1 MDLEKNSLLL
11 CFTAI
16 IWKRI
21 FSCLIVYCE
30 HKSIP
35 LNSDDILKCLKYN
48 LLAPSGLV
56 EKLKPYIIKALINN
70 FLMPKDYENND
81 YVKNAIKLF
90 SQAYR
95 ITKLNNEKKEIE
107 FIHSYA
113 SKAFLEN
120 AENEQE
126 IKDLISDSITD
137 KKMNNSGFTKIAKLI
152 DLWDVELGLVNSEDP
167 YFILMEYCLLSALN
181 KKP

>member
-11 CFTAI
+11 CFTAV

-21 FSCLIVYCE
+21 FSTLIVYCE

-35 LNSDDILKCLKYN
+35 LNSNDILKCLKYN
-48 LLAPSGLV
+48 LLSPSGLV

-70 FLMPKDYENND
+70 FLMPKDYGDNE

-95 ITKLNNEKKEIE
+95 ISKVNNKNKEID

-120 AENEQE
+120 SENEQE
-126 IKDLISDSITD
+126 IKDLISDSVTD
-137 KKMNNSGFTKIAKLI
+137 KNVKLCNLI
-152 DLWDVELGLVNSEDP
+152 DLWDIELGLVNSEDP
-167 YFILMEYCLLSALN
+167 YFNLMEYYILSALN
-181 KKP
+181 NKP

>member
-1 MDLEKNSLLL
+1 MDLEKNSFLL

-21 FSCLIVYCE
+21 FSCLITYCE

-35 LNSDDILKCLKYN
+35 LNSNDILKCLKYN
-48 LLAPSGLV
+48 LLAPSGMV
-56 EKLKPYIIKALINN
+56 EKLKPYIIKSLVNN

-95 ITKLNNEKKEIE
+95 ISKLNNNKKEID
-107 FIHSYA
+107 FIHLYA
-113 SKAFLEN
+113 SKAFIEN

-126 IKDLISDSITD
+126 IKDLINDTIID
-137 KKMNNSGFTKIAKLI
+137 KNMESNFVELI
-152 DLWDVELGLVNSEDP
+152 DLWDIELGLVDSDDP
-167 YFILMEYCLLSALN
+167 YFKLMEHYLLSALN
-181 KKP
+181 NKP

>member
-1 MDLEKNSLLL
+1 MDLEKNSFLL

-21 FSCLIVYCE
+21 FSCLVVYCE
-30 HKSIP
+30 HKSIA
-35 LNSDDILKCLKYN
+35 LNSNDILKCLKYN
-48 LLAPSGLV
+48 LLAPTGLV
-56 EKLKPYIIKALINN
+56 ERLKPYIIKALINN
-70 FLMPKDYENND
+70 FLMPKDYEDNV

-95 ITKLNNEKKEIE
+95 ISELHNKKKEIE

-113 SKAFLEN
+113 SKAFLES

-126 IKDLISDSITD
+126 IKDLITD
-137 KKMNNSGFTKIAKLI
+137 VVNDKNTDFDKIVNLI
-152 DLWDVELGLVNSEDP
+152 DLWDVELGLVNSDDP
-167 YFILMEYCLLSALN
+167 YFNLMKYYLLMALN
-181 KKP
+181 NKP